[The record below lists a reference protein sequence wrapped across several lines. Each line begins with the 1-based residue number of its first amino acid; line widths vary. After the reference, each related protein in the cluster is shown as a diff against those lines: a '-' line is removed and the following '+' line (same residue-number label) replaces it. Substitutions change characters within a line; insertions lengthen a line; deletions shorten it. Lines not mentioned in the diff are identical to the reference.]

1 MNVSGLKVFV
11 PILLVFTTACAA
23 LMSPTPEP
31 PPPSTAPEAS
41 TPPAATSV
49 AKAEAPAA
57 KPAAKAPAPSP
68 APVAASKPGAAPPK
82 QESPAAL
89 DLKTLEQQL
98 RETKAIG
105 VMTKL
110 SIKNQVDDLIEQF
123 RAYYEGQLKTTLAD
137 LRRPYEMLLMK
148 VLAVIQDADPAL
160 AKKINASREAIWG
173 ILADRDKF
181 ARAAS

>member
-1 MNVSGLKVFV
+1 LNVAALKVFV
-11 PILLVFTTACAA
+11 PIVLVFITACAA
-23 LMSPTPEP
+23 LVRPAPEPEP
-31 PPPSTAPEAS
+31 PPPAAS
-41 TPPAATSV
+41 TPPAAKSV
-49 AKAEAPAA
+49 AKAEAPAT
-57 KPAAKAPAPSP
+57 KPAAK
-68 APVAASKPGAAPPK
+68 APVAASKPAAAPPK
-82 QESPAAL
+82 LESPAAL

-110 SIKNQVDDLIEQF
+110 SIKNQVDDLIERF
-123 RAYYEGQLKTTLAD
+123 RAYYQGQLKTTLAD

-148 VLAVIQDADPAL
+148 VLAIVQDADPAL